1 MHVDHAIALS
11 DFEAT
16 PRRDVVSIWLWLSDV
31 EEERAAMRIGAH
43 DCLLGV
49 FSRWAASLTRSM
61 ALPLQPP
68 APTGTSARTGSG

>member
-1 MHVDHAIALS
+1 MHVDHAVALS
-11 DFEAT
+11 DFDAT

-43 DCLLGV
+43 GRLLGV
-49 FSRWAASLTRSM
+49 FSRWAHFPLTPM
-61 ALPLQPP
+61 ALLLQPP